1 MRVAIAIILST
12 ALAVPVVAI
21 ATGAP
26 GFAAPKV
33 TDFSSE
39 EKKKK
44 PAAKKAKKK
53 TEENLK
59 TAPTEPPK
67 ENKSTY

>member
-1 MRVAIAIILST
+1 MRLAIAIILST
-12 ALAVPVVAI
+12 ALAVPAVAI

-26 GFAAPKV
+26 GFAAPKL

-39 EKKKK
+39 QKKTK
-44 PAAKKAKKK
+44 PGAKKTKKK

-59 TAPTEPPK
+59 AAPSEQP
-67 ENKSTY
+67 KSTY

>member
-1 MRVAIAIILST
+1 MRLAIAIILST
-12 ALAVPVVAI
+12 ALAVPVVAV

-26 GFAAPKV
+26 GVAAPKV

-39 EKKKK
+39 EKKPAPKK
-44 PAAKKAKKK
+44 TKKK

-59 TAPTEPPK
+59 AAPSEQP
-67 ENKSTY
+67 KSTY

>member
-1 MRVAIAIILST
+1 MRLAIAIILST
-12 ALAVPVVAI
+12 ALAVPVVAV

-26 GFAAPKV
+26 GLAAPKV

-44 PAAKKAKKK
+44 KKAAPKKK
-53 TEENLK
+53 TEDNLK

>member
-1 MRVAIAIILST
+1 MRLAIAIILST
-12 ALAVPVVAI
+12 ALAVPAVAI

-39 EKKKK
+39 TKKKK
-44 PAAKKAKKK
+44 KTATKKK
-53 TEENLK
+53 TEDNLK
-59 TAPTEPPK
+59 AAPT